1 MLSFITVLFPLK
13 PVQSAHM
20 AEELVT
26 KSHGQMKEEEG
37 RRITVLEAFSLVE
50 KRIQQLNNQLTEAD
64 WERKSTKAALHG
76 VEKQAES
83 QRK

>member
-1 MLSFITVLFPLK
+1 MVDY
-13 PVQSAHM
+13 
-20 AEELVT
+20 
-26 KSHGQMKEEEG
+26 SHHQMKEEEG
-37 RRITVLEAFSLVE
+37 RRIAVLEAFSLVE

>member
-37 RRITVLEAFSLVE
+37 RRIAVLEAFSLVE
-50 KRIQQLNNQLTEAD
+50 KRIQELNNQRTEAD
-64 WERKSTKAALHG
+64 WERKSTEAALHG
-76 VEKQAES
+76 VD
-83 QRK
+83 